1 MRPPMTKRESVLKAT
16 YEILR
21 YNKYSG
27 VATFIFRIKLMER
40 LHEYNDDIIRG
51 LEEILIQYE
60 WILKDKKNK
69 VLIPTKKLLYASESK
84 LMHIG
89 RKTAVPISSKIRQS
103 QFLRL

>member
-1 MRPPMTKRESVLKAT
+1 MRPPITKRESVLKAT

-60 WILKDKKNK
+60 WILKDKKTK

-84 LMHIG
+84 LTRISK
-89 RKTAVPISSKIRQS
+89 KTAVPLSSAILRS
-103 QFLRL
+103 HFLRV